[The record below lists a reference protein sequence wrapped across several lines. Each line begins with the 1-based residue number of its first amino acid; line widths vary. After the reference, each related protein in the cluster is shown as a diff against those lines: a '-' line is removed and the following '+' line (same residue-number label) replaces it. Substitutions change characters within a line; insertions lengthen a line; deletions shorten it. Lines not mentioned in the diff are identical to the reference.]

1 MKHDSTTSHHSNS
14 TSNKSRRRFASV
26 RAMGAQLADLRTDL
40 RTNLRA
46 DLRDLRAD
54 LRIRGRLARDLLSCA
69 TDPYRPIVVNL
80 IVTRRCNLSCSYCFE
95 YDKVSP
101 PVPIETLKERV
112 DHLRRLRAVIVT
124 LTGGETLLHP
134 DLEELVGYIRDS
146 GMTPVMNTNA
156 YLLTRARVLALN
168 EAGLFAMQIS
178 VDNVRPNEST
188 KKSLKPL
195 LPRLRMLAENATFRV
210 RINTVLGS
218 GPPEEA
224 VEVARVVTELG
235 FDAKC
240 SLLRDED
247 GVPVAIDDRTRRAYD
262 EIRAMGRRGNKLLSE
277 DFQMPIIER
286 GRIDWKCR
294 AGARFF
300 HVCENGL
307 VHLCAPRTGLPGK
320 PLADYDEADI
330 RREFH
335 TPKSCSAKCPVAYAH
350 QASRIDWFR
359 GQSESQDDS
368 MDERAAAVTGS
379 SPMATPAMADPT
391 MVSVKSLV
399 SRARQS
405 AESRAA

>member
-1 MKHDSTTSHHSNS
+1 MKHTSTTSPRSNPTS
-14 TSNKSRRRFASV
+14 TRSRRRFSSI
-26 RAMGAQLADLRTDL
+26 RAMGAQLADLRDDLHSNLRTDL
-40 RTNLRA
+40 RGLRA
-46 DLRDLRAD
+46 ELRAK
-54 LRIRGRLARDLLSCA
+54 GRLARDLMSCA

-101 PVPIETLKERV
+101 PVPLETLKERV
-112 DHLRRLRAVIVT
+112 DHLRRLRAIIVT

-134 DLEELVGYIRDS
+134 ELEELVAYIRDS

-156 YLLTRARVLALN
+156 YLLTRERVLALN

-178 VDNVRPNEST
+178 VDNVKPNEST

-195 LPRLRMLAENATFRV
+195 LPKLRMLAEHAAFRV

-247 GVPVAIDDRTRRAYD
+247 GVPVAVDARARQAYD
-262 EIRAMGRRGNKLLSE
+262 DIRAMGRRGTALLSE

-286 GRIDWKCR
+286 GQIDWKCR

-307 VHLCAPRTGLPGK
+307 VHLCAPRTGMPGK
-320 PLADYDEADI
+320 PLADYTEADI
-330 RREFH
+330 RREFY
-335 TPKSCSAKCPVAYAH
+335 TPKSCASKCPVAYAH

-359 GQSESQDDS
+359 SQPGIEPRATGAQPD
-368 MDERAAAVTGS
+368 AAAVPGS
-379 SPMATPAMADPT
+379 LMADPT
-391 MVSVKSLV
+391 IVPVQSLV
-399 SRARQS
+399 SRVRP
-405 AESRAA
+405 AA